1 MRTLLLALACFMAS
15 SLPAF
20 AEAPEEGAETQAP
33 SDRSRGAVPI
43 VRDPTGIEMVSLPAG
58 TFTMGSPSSERARS
72 PDEGPQHRVTISRPF
87 LLARTETT
95 VRQYRIYA
103 NESRAGEG
111 GTSGREE
118 NRRAGGGH
126 SWDSPGF
133 AQDEENPVTCVSWND
148 AVAYCNWLSGR
159 AGLRPC
165 YRIRA
170 DRVSWDREA
179 DGYRLPTEAEWE
191 YAGRAGTVTR
201 FYNGDSRAEL
211 ERAAWYGGNANGRAW
226 PVCRKEPNAWG
237 LCDMLGNVW
246 EWCWDLYGP
255 YSAEPSTDPRGPER
269 GEFHVLRGGSW
280 FDAYYE
286 FEGIVFVRCAFR
298 LKYVGRPDFRDH
310 FIGFRVAR
318 TPKTESGERESIE

>member
-1 MRTLLLALACFMAS
+1 MAF
-15 SLPAF
+15 SLPAS
-20 AEAPEEGAETQAP
+20 AEAPGEEAVTQAS
-33 SDRSRGAVPI
+33 SDRSRSAAPI
-43 VRDPTGIEMVSLPAG
+43 VRDPTGIEMVALPAG
-58 TFTMGSPSSERARS
+58 TFIMGSPSSEKARS
-72 PDEGPQHRVTISRPF
+72 PDEGPRHRVTMSRPI

-95 VRQYRIYA
+95 VRQFRIYM
-103 NESRAGEG
+103 NECVAKEGDSSGAGRAAGWEGSRGD
-111 GTSGREE
+111 
-118 NRRAGGGH
+118 GGGQ
-126 SWDSPGF
+126 SWNNPGF
-133 AQDEENPVTCVSWND
+133 VQDEENPVTCVSWYD
-148 AVAYCNWLSGR
+148 AIAYCNWLSGR

-170 DRVSWDREA
+170 DRVSWDTEA

-191 YAGRAGTVTR
+191 YACRAGAMTR
-201 FYNGDSRAEL
+201 FYNGDSRADL

-255 YSAEPSTDPRGPER
+255 YSTEPSTDPQGPES

-318 TPKTESGERESIE
+318 TPKTELGERENIE